1 MLRSPSQLVEG
12 GPPLCRW
19 EPAAQPSLR
28 VSGPAPAHLD
38 PLCPRLPSRFSSRP
52 GARMPASDWRAALP
66 LPGSPPQAL
75 RSQLHSHDDDS
86 NVMVITVT
94 DDLPARRPHTGNFWL
109 LSPVAPSPQGGGRR
123 KRRVREGTPASH
135 CRGTWP
141 PRPIRRRSWG
151 SSFVFQS
158 WDLINSGRT
167 SGPLSHTGSF

>member
-86 NVMVITVT
+86 NVMVKKVT
-94 DDLPARRPHTGNFWL
+94 DDLPEGPILGIAGYCL
-109 LSPVAPSPQGGGRR
+109 PSPHHPREEGGENGESER
-123 KRRVREGTPASH
+123 GPPPLT

-167 SGPLSHTGSF
+167 SGPLSHTCSF